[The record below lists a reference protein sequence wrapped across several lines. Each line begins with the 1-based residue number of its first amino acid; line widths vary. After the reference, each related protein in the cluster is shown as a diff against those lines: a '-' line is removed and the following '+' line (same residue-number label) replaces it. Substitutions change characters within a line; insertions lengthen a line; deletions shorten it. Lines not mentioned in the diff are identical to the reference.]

1 MTQHRLGREL
11 VFFSKQVQ
19 IFPMVVPVYE
29 ACGGVFVSTRRSTLA
44 ALRESRPEVES
55 YYIAKR
61 FRAFFSGNRVLNN
74 AKVIVTGAT
83 HHNVLGRVSA
93 PKAMLFH
100 GCVNRLT
107 SKMVESL
114 SGFEHALLE
123 SIEAGIQTGRTA
135 KEPPPCH
142 RATCYDRRR
151 L

>member
-83 HHNVLGRVSA
+83 HHNVVLPSSTVA
-93 PKAMLFH
+93 TPPWQA
-100 GCVNRLT
+100 T
-107 SKMVESL
+107 
-114 SGFEHALLE
+114 
-123 SIEAGIQTGRTA
+123 IAG
-135 KEPPPCH
+135 
-142 RATCYDRRR
+142 
-151 L
+151 